1 MLTELT
7 NRFKNANNIL
17 IILHESPDG
26 DAVASAL
33 ALADIL
39 RGTSKQVECACYDA
53 LPKVFTFLPGAET
66 IKTDFLLGD
75 YDLICTVDCG
85 DAARTGFAQRLLAL
99 SASRSNIV
107 NIDHHCRNDLH
118 KIASVNYVDESASAS
133 AELIYRIGEKLNHR
147 ITRDYATLILTG
159 LYTDTGG
166 FQHSNTSPT
175 IYRLASKLLSRGARL
190 NTIASNIALNRS
202 VVSLKLWGIAFSRI
216 WQNKYGIA
224 ISYITGEDLK
234 EVGATND
241 DLAGAINIINC
252 VPSAKAAILFAELP
266 NGQIRASIRTE
277 NNNIDVSA
285 LARLFGGGGHKKAA
299 GFTILGK
306 MILDGGRL
314 SIDEFGA

>member
-1 MLTELT
+1 MLPSVIDKFESAE
-7 NRFKNANNIL
+7 NVL

-33 ALADIL
+33 ALAEIL
-39 RGTSKQVECACYDA
+39 RGIGKQAQCACFDK
-53 LPKVFTFLPGAET
+53 LPDVFMFLPGAQT
-66 IKTDFLLGD
+66 IKTDFILGD

-85 DAARTGFAQRLLAL
+85 DAARTGFAQRLATV
-99 SASRSNIV
+99 AKSRQNIV

-118 KIASVNYVDESASAS
+118 KIAAINYVDETASAS
-133 AELIYRIGEKLNHR
+133 AELVYRIGEDLKHR

-175 IYRLASKLLSRGARL
+175 IYRLAAKLLSRGARL
-190 NTIASNIALNRS
+190 DKISSNIALNRS
-202 VVSLKLWGIAFSRI
+202 VVSLRLWGIAFSRI

-224 ISYITGEDLK
+224 ISYITQRDLSD
-234 EVGATND
+234 VGASND

-252 VPSAKAAILFAELP
+252 VPSAKAALLFAEMP
-266 NGQIRASIRTE
+266 DGQIRASIRTE
-277 NNNIDVSA
+277 SNNIDVSV

-299 GFTILGK
+299 GFTISGK
-306 MILDGGRL
+306 MTASGNRL
-314 SIDEFGA
+314 SVD